1 MVVGT
6 KGRLLS
12 GVKNPLGAAELASLC
27 GSASHKNK
35 ASAPIMAG
43 DSLRVGR
50 LARDITSDPYPITA
64 AVDLVPAIWKSG
76 AASLPVSLFK
86 DVPHHRSLQ
95 LEGKA
100 LAILSDDGMH
110 RLKAADPVLVARL
123 KTAHDEYQERRNAS
137 FMPLDEV
144 LSGEAAT
151 VSLDWAAGDVSQV
164 LIDREAYGAFVT
176 TYRKAVALGEAPAKL
191 AGKMWTDFFR
201 PTDDMGNEIQVEGMR
216 RISPEFQ
223 RRSLEERRTVAALAH
238 RRAGVHGSQ
247 APLGLK
253 LATAEAMIDHHVVAP
268 SPEARQAWTKVATAE
283 GLKARP
289 FHHGTQYGKEIAQD
303 GFKISSEGL
312 LGPGVYHGNPSD
324 ASRYA
329 GGDSTRPSQIVSG
342 RVLPGA
348 TDPLSFYS
356 DELFPSSEASSGY
369 INHKG
374 YANGYWVTK
383 EPGRFQVR
391 GITSYDPSLA
401 PTRLGHLGPALLDNM
416 SHSPEAAFYS
426 LWWLGEVDVMTVDR
440 TARATLRGTGATG
453 ARMWLASR
461 GDDAALSEQV
471 NRLASTSDIDRQEAV
486 ALVVAKGLSR
496 ATPDAVKRHMN
507 TLRTSGTFSVVEKVN
522 QKYLS
527 QLKGDGQVAHGIVKA
542 AFLLAGGIA
551 DETASTKLVTAI
563 KQLIDVIRTCSDEAQ
578 RLTGANVL
586 LDTLHLA
593 RVDGSKTFKADAAA
607 FIAKAVPEAIDALG
621 PETRDRLA
629 QVRPDFKRLLN
640 TPS

>member
-6 KGRLLS
+6 KIRLLS

-86 DVPHHRSLQ
+86 DVPDHRSLQ

-100 LAILSDDGMH
+100 LAVLSDDGMH

-238 RRAGVHGSQ
+238 RTAGKYGSQ
-247 APLGLK
+247 ASLGLK
-253 LATAEAMIDHHVVAP
+253 LATAEAMIDHHVVVP

-283 GLKARP
+283 GLKALP
-289 FHHGTQYGKEIAQD
+289 FHHGTQYGDEIARD
-303 GFKISSEGL
+303 GFKISSRGMH
-312 LGPGVYHGNPSD
+312 GPGVYHGNPSV

-348 TDPLSFYS
+348 TDPLSYRP
-356 DELFPSSEASSGY
+356 LKLVPSPEASSGHM
-369 INHKG
+369 ND
-374 YANGYWVTK
+374 NGYWVTK
-383 EPGRFQVR
+383 EPGRFQIR

-401 PTRLGHLGPALLDNM
+401 PTRLGHLVPALLDNM
-416 SHSPEAAFYS
+416 IHSPEAAFYS
-426 LWWLGEVDVMTVDR
+426 LWWLGDVDVMTVDR

-551 DETASTKLVTAI
+551 DETASTQLVTAN
-563 KQLIDVIRTCSDEAQ
+563 KQLVDVIRSCSDEAQ
-578 RLTGANVL
+578 SL
-586 LDTLHLA
+586 L
-593 RVDGSKTFKADAAA
+593 
-607 FIAKAVPEAIDALG
+607 AV
-621 PETRDRLA
+621 
-629 QVRPDFKRLLN
+629 V
-640 TPS
+640 